1 MMKRSLTD
9 EETSRFIGALQALAA
24 ILFEAGVV
32 VFQFSPDKGI
42 YWVFEGDDSADPD
55 KIEAFNNLLL
65 TYFHDTHPDVS
76 TTTH

>member
-1 MMKRSLTD
+1 MKRQLTD
-9 EETSRFIGALQALAA
+9 EETARFIGALQALAA
-24 ILFEAGVV
+24 ILFEAGVI

-42 YWVFEGDDSADPD
+42 YWAFEGDGIADSE

-65 TYFHDTHPDVS
+65 TYFQDTHTQVS